1 MDEQVLSLRDSLR
14 VVLRCRRIVAVLCLV
29 GLVLGIGYAVA
40 VPDLYSA
47 KAEVLLPPAPYSSSG
62 VPTRDI
68 QTEVDLV
75 TTPGILNPA
84 AKAAGVNLPF
94 STLQHRV
101 SASGPTD
108 SLVQIV
114 VKAPSAAQA
123 ENLANAVANQFVIY
137 TSTQNMI
144 LQTGEA
150 QALNAQEQQLQT
162 AISGDKSQI
171 TTTQEALH
179 SDTPGSQSFTNDQA
193 LLSTLTKARD
203 DAASE
208 LKTVQTTLSLA
219 TEAGN
224 ASTSGAQVVQ
234 QATSATQPSVL
245 RIPEFGL
252 IGLAGGLFVGT
263 CAAFAIGR
271 RDRRLRKRDEI
282 ARAAGAPVLAS
293 LTPARLT
300 RSEDLLQVLENFQPS
315 VRDKANLRRLL
326 DELGV
331 HKQGVRNEAAHAQNG
346 AAGQNGSTAYTGAVE
361 VTAIVLA
368 GDHKAVAA
376 VTELPAFAASLA
388 LPVALVVEG
397 SNEST
402 QQLSIACAA
411 RDPLDLAAPRPNLL
425 TYASTP
431 AKPPEGVS
439 LTVTVE
445 VVDPVTLD
453 VADESNSA
461 STSDRRQSAVL
472 VVSSGFATS
481 EDIEV
486 VALAFDH
493 QGRPLS
499 GVVVADPDRSDK
511 TSGQPQPRRVM
522 GPNGPRQLAA
532 LRSTN
537 R

>member
-1 MDEQVLSLRDSLR
+1 VDEQVLSLRDSVR
-14 VVLRCRRIVAVLCLV
+14 VVLRCRRIVAALCLV

-40 VPDLYSA
+40 SPVLYSA

-62 VPTRDI
+62 VPSRDI

-75 TTPGILNPA
+75 TTPGILIPG
-84 AKAAGVNLPF
+84 AKAAGVNLPL

-108 SLVQIV
+108 SLIQIV
-114 VKAPSAAQA
+114 AKAPNAAQA
-123 ENLANAVANQFVIY
+123 ENLANSVANRFVKY
-137 TSTQNMI
+137 TSTQNSVLESGASLEVNQELASI
-144 LQTGEA
+144 QKEITATKLLLTNASNQTQVSQLTTNLGN
-150 QALNAQEQQLQT
+150 LVQEQK
-162 AISGDKSQI
+162 IW
-171 TTTQEALH
+171 TQ
-179 SDTPGSQSFTNDQA
+179 DQA
-193 LLSTLTKARD
+193 QLEIQGSAP
-203 DAASE
+203 A
-208 LKTVQTTLSLA
+208 
-219 TEAGN
+219 
-224 ASTSGAQVVQ
+224 SGASVVQ
-234 QATSATQPSVL
+234 SATNATKPSVL
-245 RIPEFGL
+245 RIPELGL
-252 IGLAGGLFVGT
+252 IGLLGGLFVGV

-271 RDRRLRKRDEI
+271 RDRRLRQRDEI

-300 RSEDLLQVLENFQPS
+300 KSEDLLQVLESFQPS
-315 VRDKANLRRLL
+315 VSDKANLRRLL

-331 HKQGVRNEAAHAQNG
+331 HKHGVRNDTTHAQNG
-346 AAGQNGSTAYTGAVE
+346 AAGQNGSTASPAAVD

-368 GDHKAVAA
+368 GDQKAVAA
-376 VTELPAFAASLA
+376 ISELPAFAASLA
-388 LPVALVVEG
+388 LPVALVVDG
-397 SNEST
+397 SSEST

-411 RDPLDLAAPRPNLL
+411 RDPLDLGAPRPNLL
-425 TYASTP
+425 TYASAP

-453 VADESNSA
+453 VADGGAIATA
-461 STSDRRQSAVL
+461 SVRRQSVVL
-472 VVSSGFATS
+472 VVSTGFATP
-481 EDIEV
+481 EDLEV
-486 VALAFDH
+486 VALAAEH
-493 QGRPLS
+493 QGRPLV
-499 GVVVADPDRSDK
+499 GVVVAYPERSDK